1 VSRGALAAAVLA
13 ISLAAALGG
22 CARSVFPPGGPIDTT
37 PPLVVSVDPPD
48 SAVHVPRD
56 LQIEVIFSE
65 SMDRASVRDGIKVY
79 PPIGKLNLDWSG
91 RQMRI
96 QWDKPLAESTT
107 YVLLLSARSR
117 DARGVIMGNPRSIRF
132 STGNAIDRGKIRG
145 VVRARTLRRQGVAV
159 LAYADTLA
167 RPDTTGS
174 LAPSYA
180 TETDTAG
187 AYELTGLPANRAFHV
202 FAFYDLNNNGSFE
215 ADADLMTPY
224 PGVIRL
230 TPAHVEADSIN
241 IVAVDPRAPAILNG
255 IIASH
260 DSTARFEIVA
270 RDVADSSLF
279 RRVERVG
286 PGGFSLRVP
295 PGTYRLKA
303 TRLAT
308 PQTGEGEV
316 ELLREEPIVTKPE
329 ETYGPFSFEFGEVGE
344 RAPPQH

>member
-1 VSRGALAAAVLA
+1 VRRSTLAVAAAVA
-13 ISLAAALGG
+13 LAAALGG

-37 PPLVVSVDPPD
+37 PPLVVSVSPAD
-48 SAVHVPRD
+48 SAVNLPRD
-56 LQIEVIFSE
+56 VQIDVLFSE

-91 RQMRI
+91 RQVRI
-96 QWDKPLAESTT
+96 QWDRPLAESTT

-117 DARGVIMGNPRSIRF
+117 DARGVLMGNPKSIRF
-132 STGNAIDRGKIRG
+132 STGDKIDQGKIRG
-145 VVRARTLRRQGVAV
+145 VVRARTLRRQGVAI

-167 RPDTTGS
+167 RPDTTGA

-187 AYELTGLPANRAFHV
+187 VYELTGLPANHAFHV
-202 FAFYDLNNNGSFE
+202 FAFYDLNGNGSFE
-215 ADADLMTPY
+215 RDADLMTSY

-230 TPAHVEADSIN
+230 TPAHMEADSIN
-241 IVAVDPRAPAILNG
+241 IVAVDPRAPAVLNG

-260 DSTARFEIVA
+260 DSTAHFEIVA

-286 PGGFSLRVP
+286 PGGFTLKVP
-295 PGTYRLKA
+295 ASTYRLKA

-308 PQTGEGEV
+308 PQTAEGEV

-329 ETYGPFSFEFGEVGE
+329 ETYGPFTFEFGEVGE

>member
-1 VSRGALAAAVLA
+1 VRRSALAAAAAAVA
-13 ISLAAALGG
+13 LAAALGG

-37 PPLVVSVDPPD
+37 PPLLVAVSPAD
-48 SAVHVPRD
+48 SAVNVPRD
-56 LQIEVIFSE
+56 IQIEVTFSE

-79 PPIGKLNLDWSG
+79 PPIGKLSLDWSG
-91 RQMRI
+91 RQVRI

-117 DARGVIMGNPRSIRF
+117 DARGVLMGNPRSIRF
-132 STGNAIDRGKIRG
+132 STWDRIDRGQIRG
-145 VVRARTLRRQGVAV
+145 VVRARTLRRQGVAI

-187 AYELTGLPANRAFHV
+187 AYELTGLPVNRAFHV
-202 FAFYDLNNNGSFE
+202 FAFYDLNANGSFE

-230 TPAHVEADSIN
+230 TPTHTEADSIN

-255 IIASH
+255 IIASR
-260 DSTARFEIVA
+260 DSTAHFEVLA

-286 PGGFSLRVP
+286 PGAFTLRVP

-308 PQTGEGEV
+308 PQTAEGEV
-316 ELLREEPIVTKPE
+316 ELLREEPIVTKAE
-329 ETYGPFSFEFGEVGE
+329 ETYGPFTFEFGEVGE

>member
-1 VSRGALAAAVLA
+1 MRRQAVAAAAVALA
-13 ISLAAALGG
+13 LAAALGG
-22 CARSVFPPGGPIDTT
+22 CARSVFPPGGPIDTI
-37 PPLVVSVDPPD
+37 PPLVVAVTPAD
-48 SAVHVPRD
+48 SAVNVPRD
-56 LQIEVIFSE
+56 VQIEVIFSE
-65 SMDRASVRDGIKVY
+65 SMDRASVRDGIRVY
-79 PPIGKLNLDWSG
+79 PPVGKLNLDWSG
-91 RQMRI
+91 RRVRI
-96 QWDKPLAESTT
+96 QWDKPLAESTS

-117 DARGVIMGNPRSIRF
+117 DARGVFMGNPRTVRF
-132 STGNAIDRGKIRG
+132 STGNEIARGKIRG
-145 VVRARTLRRQGVAV
+145 VVRGRTLRRQGVSI

-187 AYELTGLPANRAFHV
+187 VYELTGLPANHAFHV
-202 FAFYDLNNNGSFE
+202 YAFYDLNANGSFE
-215 ADADLMTPY
+215 PDADLMAPY
-224 PGVIRL
+224 PGVVRL
-230 TPAHVEADSIN
+230 TPAHEEADSIN
-241 IVAVDPRAPAILNG
+241 IVAVDPRAPATLNG

-279 RRVERVG
+279 RRVQRVG
-286 PGGFSLRVP
+286 PGSFTLKVP

-308 PQTGEGEV
+308 PQTAEGEV
-316 ELLREEPIVTKPE
+316 ELLREEPIVTKAE
-329 ETYGPFSFEFGEVGE
+329 ETYGPFTFEFGEVGE